1 MRMENIS
8 PTKGNLMSVK
18 KSLQLARMG
27 FDLLDRKRNILIR
40 ELMTMIDS
48 AKKLRGQI
56 SSTYARAYVALQ
68 RANITLGVIEDIE
81 NGIPIE
87 NGLDIQYRSVMGV
100 ELPTV
105 HLDAPEDPQVTYGLY
120 GTNSQLDIAYLCFHK
135 VKLMT
140 AHLAEVENSIYRL
153 ASAIKKTQ
161 SRANALKNIIIPGF
175 EFSSKFITDALEEK
189 DREEFSRQKV
199 IKRQKVHRGRLPAPW
214 KAPGRSRS
222 SCQRCFDLT
231 VLARDKTRT
240 AGVAKP
246 RLFFLYAGVSP
257 YTARLSPQPLFLVSS
272 RGMWYTTEI
281 LCERFYPGR
290 RCLDD

>member
-1 MRMENIS
+1 MRTENIF
-8 PTKGNLMSVK
+8 PTKGNLINVR

-56 SSTYARAYVALQ
+56 SSTYAKAYIALQ
-68 RANITLGVIEDIE
+68 RANITLGVIEGIA

-87 NGLDIQYRSVMGV
+87 NGLEIQYRSVMGT

-105 HLDAPEDPQVTYGLY
+105 RLDAPQDPGVTYGLY
-120 GTNSQLDIAYLCFHK
+120 GTNSQLDNAYLCFHR

-140 AHLAEVENSIYRL
+140 AQLAEVENSIYRL
-153 ASAIKKTQ
+153 ANAIKKTQ

-175 EFSSKFITDALEEK
+175 EYSSKFITDALEEK

-199 IKRQKVHRGRLPAPW
+199 IKRQKVHREEI
-214 KAPGRSRS
+214 
-222 SCQRCFDLT
+222 
-231 VLARDKTRT
+231 AR
-240 AGVAKP
+240 A
-246 RLFFLYAGVSP
+246 LE
-257 YTARLSPQPLFLVSS
+257 SS
-272 RGMWYTTEI
+272 RKEPQQ
-281 LCERFYPGR
+281 LPEVF
-290 RCLDD
+290 